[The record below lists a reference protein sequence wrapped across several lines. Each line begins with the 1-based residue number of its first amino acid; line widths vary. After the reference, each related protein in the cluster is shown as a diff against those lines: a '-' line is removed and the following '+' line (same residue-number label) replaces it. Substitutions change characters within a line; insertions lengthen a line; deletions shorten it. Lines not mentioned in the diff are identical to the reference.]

1 MGFYEEFY
9 AKKKEKH
16 KVNERVLSVSE
27 LNGYIKRMLD
37 NDLLLS
43 GVWVKGEIS
52 NFKNHTSGHMYMTL
66 KDEGGAVR
74 AVMFKGSAMRLKFMP
89 EDGMKVIVFGRVSV
103 FESAGQY
110 QVYIE
115 AMQPDGVG
123 ALYVAFE
130 QLKEKLEKE
139 GLFSEQYKKPI
150 PEFPSKIGVV
160 TSPTGAAIRDIL
172 NVLKR
177 RYDFADVVICPVL
190 VQGDG
195 AAEQIAN
202 AISYANKT
210 ELADVLIVGRGGGSI
225 EDLWAFNEEIVARE
239 IFNSKIPVIS
249 AVGHETDFTI
259 ADFVADLRAPTPSAA
274 AELAVPSKPELMA
287 VLNGVNSRLLYVMQS
302 RLERERQ
309 ILNQLSSKLSV
320 EGVMRSYDQKRLII
334 DNKLKTIQQ
343 FTERK
348 ILSLKENFSKNA
360 AALHS
365 LSPLGVLGRGFSVTK
380 TADGVTLKTIENI
393 KKDDEILTVLPDG
406 EIRSAV
412 IGTERKN

>member
-1 MGFYEEFY
+1 M
-9 AKKKEKH
+9 
-16 KVNERVLSVSE
+16 NERVLSVSE
-27 LNGYIKRMLD
+27 LNSYIKRILD
-37 NDLLLS
+37 NDFLLS
-43 GVWVKGEIS
+43 GVWIKGEIS

-139 GLFSEQYKKPI
+139 GLFDEKYKKPI
-150 PEFPSKIGVV
+150 PEYPSKIGVV

-177 RYDFADVVICPVL
+177 RYDFADVVICPIL

-202 AISYANKT
+202 AIAYANEVK
-210 ELADVLIVGRGGGSI
+210 LCDVLIIGRGGGSI
-225 EDLWAFNEEIVARE
+225 EDLWAFNEEVVARAVFASE
-239 IFNSKIPVIS
+239 IPIIS

-259 ADFVADLRAPTPSAA
+259 SDFVADMRAPTPSAA
-274 AELAVPSKPELMA
+274 AEISVPSKMELLASISGIFSRIQFA
-287 VLNGVNSRLLYVMQS
+287 VQTK
-302 RLERERQ
+302 LENKRKSLE
-309 ILNQLSSKLSV
+309 QLSSKLSV
-320 EGVMRSYDQKRLII
+320 DGVIRSYDQKRLLI

-343 FTERK
+343 IAERRVA
-348 ILSLKENFSKNA
+348 SSKEHFSKNA
-360 AALHS
+360 AKLHS
-365 LSPLGVLGRGFSVTK
+365 LSPLAVLGRGFSVTK
-380 TADGVTLKTIENI
+380 NVDGKTLKSIENV
-393 KKDDEILTVLPDG
+393 KNGDCILTVLSDG
-406 EIRSAV
+406 EVYSTVTGA
-412 IGTERKN
+412 ERK

>member
-1 MGFYEEFY
+1 MS
-9 AKKKEKH
+9 
-16 KVNERVLSVSE
+16 ERVITVSE
-27 LNGYIKRMLD
+27 LNSYIKRMLD

-43 GVWVKGEIS
+43 GLWIKGEIS

-123 ALYVAFE
+123 ALYVAYE

-139 GLFSEQYKKPI
+139 GLFDERHKKPI

-177 RYDFADVVICPVL
+177 RYDFADVVVCPVL

-195 AAEQIAN
+195 AAEQIAK
-202 AISYANKT
+202 AIAYANET
-210 ELADVLIVGRGGGSI
+210 ELCDVLIVGRGGGSI
-225 EDLWAFNEEIVARE
+225 EDLWAFNEEIVARA
-239 IFNSKIPVIS
+239 IFESEIPVIS

-259 ADFVADLRAPTPSAA
+259 SDFVSDLRAPTPSAA
-274 AELAVPSKPELMA
+274 AEVSVPSKAELSA
-287 VLNGVNSRLLYVMQS
+287 YLSSIGSRMQFVMQARIES
-302 RLERERQ
+302 DRKSLE
-309 ILNQLSSKLSV
+309 QLSSKLSV
-320 EGVMRSYDQKRLII
+320 EGVVRSYDQKRLVI
-334 DNKLKTIQQ
+334 DNKLKTIQHL
-343 FTERK
+343 TERK
-348 ILSLKENFSKNA
+348 IAGLKEHFSKNA

-380 TADGVTLKTIENI
+380 DNEGKALKSVENV
-393 KKDDEILTVLPDG
+393 KCGDEIITVLPDG
-406 EIRSAV
+406 EVYSSV
-412 IGTERKN
+412 IGTERK